1 MGAAPLAHRIFD
13 ANGEV
18 LLLDVR
24 GLGGVALQLS
34 GTFTLT
40 VQFEATVDGQTWVS
54 LRMLPSNS
62 TSAATNATAAGAWS
76 ANVAGFKLM
85 RARVSAYTSGSADV
99 TFLASSAS
107 GRVGASGGDAE
118 TLDGEDGSYYLDVD
132 NMTAGT
138 LAVNRGGTGAATHTS
153 GSVLLGAGTGAITST
168 ATLVVGKGG
177 TGVGTHTSGNYLKG
191 AGTGNVTSA
200 TPAATFADISPLTT
214 RGDLLV
220 GTSGTV
226 TGARLAKGSSG
237 NVLTMADANDI
248 GWAAP
253 SGGGGK
259 ILQVVYGVDTSSTSS
274 DSNTFIDTGLTA
286 SITPSDDDN
295 KILVLVSHNGCGK
308 VTNNTRLH
316 TKLLRDSTTI
326 ATESSQA
333 YTADSGTIYTGSSS
347 WSVLDDPQTDSEIVY
362 KTQMMSQGNNGTV
375 YVGLNSSTST
385 IVLLEVDV

>member
-1 MGAAPLAHRIFD
+1 MAAAPLASRIFD

-62 TSAATNATAAGAWS
+62 TSAVTNATATGAWS
-76 ANVAGFKLM
+76 ANVAGFKLL

-138 LAVNRGGTGAATHTS
+138 LAVARGGTGAATHTS

-168 ATLVVGKGG
+168 ATLVVAKGG

-200 TPAATFADISPLTT
+200 TPAATFADVSPLTT

-237 NVLTMADANDI
+237 NVLTMADGNDI
-248 GWAAP
+248 GWAAA
-253 SGGGGK
+253 SSGGGK
-259 ILQVVYGVDTSSTSS
+259 IVQVVYGSTAAVKSSTSS
-274 DSNTFIDTGLTA
+274 TFADTDLTA

-308 VTNNTRLH
+308 VTTNTRLH
-316 TKLLRDSTTI
+316 TKLLRDSTQI
-326 ATESSQA
+326 AAESTQA
-333 YTADSGTIYTGSSS
+333 YTGDTGTIYTGSSS
-347 WSVLDDPQTDSEIVY
+347 WCVLDDPQTDSEIVY
-362 KTQMMSQGNNGTV
+362 KTQFMSQDNSGTV
-375 YVGLNSSTST
+375 YVSLNSSTST

>member
-1 MGAAPLAHRIFD
+1 MVAAPLASRIFD
-13 ANGEV
+13 ANGEL

-34 GTFTLT
+34 GTFALT

-62 TSAATNATAAGAWS
+62 TSAATSATATGAWS

-107 GRVGASGGDAE
+107 GRIGSSGGDAE

-138 LAVNRGGTGAATHTS
+138 LAVARGGTGAATHTS

-168 ATLVVGKGG
+168 ATLAVAKGG

-191 AGTGNVTSA
+191 AGTGNISSA
-200 TPAATFADISPLTT
+200 TPAATFADVSPLTT
-214 RGDLLV
+214 RGDVLI

-226 TGARLAKGSSG
+226 TGARLGVGDADE
-237 NVLTMADANDI
+237 VLTSDGTDVA
-248 GWAAP
+248 WAAAGG
-253 SGGGGK
+253 GGGGK
-259 ILQVVYGVDTSSTSS
+259 ILQVVYGVSTTAKSSTSS
-274 DSNTFIDTGLTA
+274 TFADTDLTA

-308 VTNNTRLH
+308 VTTNTRLH
-316 TKLLRDSTTI
+316 TKLLRDSTQI
-326 ATESSQA
+326 AAESTQA
-333 YTADSGTIYTGSSS
+333 YTGDGGTLYTGSSS

-362 KTQMMSQGNNGTV
+362 KTQFMSQDNSGTV
-375 YVGLNSSTST
+375 YVSLNSSLST

>member
-1 MGAAPLAHRIFD
+1 MVPAPLTTRIFD
-13 ANGEV
+13 ANGEEKV
-18 LLLDVR
+18 LDVR

-54 LRMLPSNS
+54 LRMLPSSS
-62 TSAATNATAAGAWS
+62 TSAVTNATAAGAWS
-76 ANVAGFKLM
+76 ANVAGFKLL
-85 RARVSAYTSGSADV
+85 RARVSAYTSGSAEL
-99 TFLASSAS
+99 TILASAAS

-168 ATLVVGKGG
+168 ATLVVAKGG

-259 ILQVVYGVDTSSTSS
+259 ILQVVYGSSTTQTAS
-274 DSNTFIDTGLTA
+274 DSNTFIDTALTA

-316 TKLLRDSTTI
+316 TKLLRDSTSI
-326 ATESSQA
+326 AVESSQA

>member
-1 MGAAPLAHRIFD
+1 MVAAPLASRIFD
-13 ANGEV
+13 ANGEL

-107 GRVGASGGDAE
+107 GRIGSSGGDAE

-132 NMTAGT
+132 NVTAGT
-138 LAVNRGGTGAATHTS
+138 LVVARGGTGAA
-153 GSVLLGAGTGAITST
+153 
-168 ATLVVGKGG
+168 
-177 TGVGTHTSGNYLKG
+177 THTSGNYLKG
-191 AGTGNVTSA
+191 AGTGAITSA
-200 TPAATFADISPLTT
+200 TAAATFADISPLTT

-220 GTSGTV
+220 GTSGAV

-259 ILQVVYGVDTSSTSS
+259 ILQVVYGVDTSSASS
-274 DSNTFIDTGLTA
+274 SSSTMADTGLTA

-295 KILVLVSHNGCGK
+295 KILVLVSHNGVGK
-308 VTNNTRLH
+308 VTSNTRVH
-316 TKLLRDSTTI
+316 TQLLRDSTTI
-326 ATESSQA
+326 AVENSQA

-362 KTQMMSQGNNGTV
+362 KTQFMSQGDSGTV

>member
-1 MGAAPLAHRIFD
+1 MVPAPLASRIFD
-13 ANGEV
+13 ANGEL

-138 LAVNRGGTGAATHTS
+138 LAVARGGTGAA
-153 GSVLLGAGTGAITST
+153 
-168 ATLVVGKGG
+168 
-177 TGVGTHTSGNYLKG
+177 THTSGNYLKG
-191 AGTGNVTSA
+191 AGTGAITSA
-200 TPAATFADISPLTT
+200 TAAATFADISPLTT

-237 NVLTMADANDI
+237 NVLTMADGNDI
-248 GWAAP
+248 GWAAA
-253 SGGGGK
+253 SGGGK
-259 ILQVVYGVDTSSTSS
+259 ILQVVYGVDTSAASSSSSTMA
-274 DSNTFIDTGLTA
+274 DTGLTA
-286 SITPSDDDN
+286 SITPADDDN
-295 KILVLVSHNGCGK
+295 KILVLVSHNGVGK
-308 VTNNTRLH
+308 VTSNTRVH
-316 TKLLRDSTTI
+316 TQLLRDSTTI
-326 ATESSQA
+326 AVENSQA
-333 YTADSGTIYTGSSS
+333 YTADTGTIYTGSSS
-347 WSVLDDPQTDSEIVY
+347 WSVLDDPQTASEIVY
-362 KTQMMSQGNNGTV
+362 KTQFMSQGDSGTV

-385 IVLLEVDV
+385 MVLLEVDV

>member
-1 MGAAPLAHRIFD
+1 MVPAPLASRIFD
-13 ANGEV
+13 ANGEL

-138 LAVNRGGTGAATHTS
+138 LAVARGGTGAA
-153 GSVLLGAGTGAITST
+153 
-168 ATLVVGKGG
+168 
-177 TGVGTHTSGNYLKG
+177 THTSGNYLKG
-191 AGTGNVTSA
+191 AGTGAITSA
-200 TPAATFADISPLTT
+200 TAAATFADISPRTT

-259 ILQVVYGVDTSSTSS
+259 ILQVVYGVDTSAASSSSSTMA
-274 DSNTFIDTGLTA
+274 DTGLTA

-295 KILVLVSHNGCGK
+295 KILVLVSHNGVGK
-308 VTNNTRLH
+308 VTSNTRVH
-316 TKLLRDSTTI
+316 TQLLRDSTTI
-326 ATESSQA
+326 AVENSQA
-333 YTADSGTIYTGSSS
+333 YTADTGTIYTGSSS

-362 KTQMMSQGNNGTV
+362 KTQFMSQADAGTV

-385 IVLLEVDV
+385 MVLLEVDV